1 MSPSGVLQ
9 LSIAK
14 STNDLQLSMYS
25 FEILGFVIQLLSI
38 LLLRKLKKPVNLFA
52 LYIEA
57 VNVINIGFLGLLTI
71 QLTSRYILEGN
82 GISKQVD
89 IWSCISNWI

>member
-38 LLLRKLKKPVNLFA
+38 LLLRKLKKQINLPA
-52 LYIEA
+52 LYIGT
-57 VNVINIGFLGLLTI
+57 VNIINLGLFRL
-71 QLTSRYILEGN
+71 
-82 GISKQVD
+82 V
-89 IWSCISNWI
+89 